1 MISDSNRTHER
12 RAISRHPLRKPVRYR
27 AAGCAL
33 AALWKQGRALDMSAR
48 GILIDIPE
56 TMAIGTRLELAMDWT
71 GLYHD
76 RQVMRLFLIAAVTR
90 TDKRRIALRI
100 LSHRFREVRPT
111 AVRPQRAERKLA
123 VA

>member
-12 RAISRHPLRKPVRYR
+12 RAISRYPLRKPVRYR

-33 AALWKQGRALDMSAR
+33 ASLWKQGRALDMSAR

>member
-1 MISDSNRTHER
+1 MISDSHHSNER
-12 RAISRHPLRKPVRYR
+12 RAMCRYGVQKPLRYR
-27 AAGCAL
+27 SAGSTL
-33 AALWKQGRALDMSAR
+33 ATLWKQGRALDMSAR

-56 TMAIGTRLELAMDWT
+56 TLAIGARLELSMDWT

-76 RQVMRLFLIAAVTR
+76 RPVMRLFLIAAVTR
-90 TDKRRIALRI
+90 IDKRGIALRI
-100 LSHRFREVRPT
+100 LSHRFRNVRPT